1 MRNFGFTNQAYPLL
15 FVPEIIRDLVG
26 VVVLQVN
33 PDVFGVKNHADFA
46 KIYYRIIVIIFK
58 IFRQE
63 MFVDTF
69 ILIRFYCFFFV
80 LEKVE
85 FLTRLNFGWSSYVV
99 DKLVRTADL
108 VPSFELRTL
117 LFP

>member
-1 MRNFGFTNQAYPLL
+1 MRNFGFTNQTYPLL
-15 FVPEIIRDLVG
+15 FVPEVIRDLVG

-33 PDVFGVKNHADFA
+33 PDVFGVENHMNFA
-46 KIYYRIIVIIFK
+46 KIYRIVVIIFK
-58 IFRQE
+58 FFRQE

-69 ILIRFYCFFFV
+69 ILIRYYRFFFV

-85 FLTRLNFGWSSYVV
+85 FSSRFNFGWSSYVV
-99 DKLVRTADL
+99 DKLARRADL

-117 LFP
+117 FFT